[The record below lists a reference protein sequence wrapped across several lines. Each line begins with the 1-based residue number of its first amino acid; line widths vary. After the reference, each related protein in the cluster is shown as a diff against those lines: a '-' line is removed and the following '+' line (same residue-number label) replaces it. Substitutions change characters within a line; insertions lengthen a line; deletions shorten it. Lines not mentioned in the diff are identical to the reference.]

1 MKQMKLKTIFKLM
14 EMACVKFDDVSTVV
28 RGGKASTVKQK
39 LWELKKMLDLRL

>member
-1 MKQMKLKTIFKLM
+1 M